1 MTLIRFE
8 PMKEFDRFSDQLEK
22 FFNTGTSAFAEN
34 KIVPAIDIYETKDSL
49 VAEMET
55 AGVKKEDMKL
65 TLEDN
70 ILTIEGEKK
79 FVERKDVI
87 KNFRNERSFGKFKR
101 SFTLPVDV
109 DPDKVNAKFE
119 NGTLTITLAKF
130 DAKSVNEKTIE
141 LK

>member
-1 MTLIRFE
+1 MTLIKFE
-8 PMKEFDRFSDQLEK
+8 PFREFDHLTSQIEK
-22 FFNTGTSAFAEN
+22 FFDSGNSAFAEN
-34 KIVPAIDIYETKDSL
+34 KIVPSIDIYELKDSL
-49 VAEMET
+49 IVEVEAP
-55 AGVKKEDMKL
+55 GIKKENLRL

-79 FVERKDVI
+79 SLEQNDVVRI
-87 KNFRNERSFGKFKR
+87 FRSERSFGKFKR

-119 NGTLTITLAKF
+119 NGVLTITLQKLEE
-130 DAKSVNEKTIE
+130 KNVNEKTIE